1 MHRGSAATPT
11 RHKPQVRPKRG
22 PRKTKGRHICIVC
35 LADDTP
41 QWRRCKTEGYQN
53 QYVCNRHQYAAVPVG
68 RPTDLSSLSDFAA
81 KTQETSAAGGGE
93 ALLEGIDEAALSPE
107 APTAALPKTSAA
119 ATSLE
124 AQVINLPTLLMAA
137 QATNTGHHEH
147 VRRLEMKIHALQGL
161 VAEKAAT
168 IDALQAQLSMGHGV
182 PKVKSDFT
190 FAASIYLLRPFANRH
205 HSPCHQKPSNTVQLT
220 HSVTY

>member
-1 MHRGSAATPT
+1 M
-11 RHKPQVRPKRG
+11 
-22 PRKTKGRHICIVC
+22 
-35 LADDTP
+35 
-41 QWRRCKTEGYQN
+41 
-53 QYVCNRHQYAAVPVG
+53 PVG

-81 KTQETSAAGGGE
+81 KVHTLLAELITHVQRDTWSAMATLQTQETSAAGGGE